1 MHELMTQV
9 AGVIKLIEF
18 FELEVIAVRANASGA
33 QVQINAALPDYLQ
46 ENVTEESSAGQN
58 LFGVWV
64 IWKTEQLEISK

>member
-18 FELEVIAVRANASGA
+18 FELEVITVRANASGA

-46 ENVTEESSAGQN
+46 ESVTEETSAGQN

-64 IWKTEQLEISK
+64 IWKTEQ

>member
-18 FELEVIAVRANASGA
+18 FELEVIAVKANASGA

-46 ENVTEESSAGQN
+46 ESVTEETSAGQN

-64 IWKTEQLEISK
+64 IWKTDQ